1 MDEYEGES
9 FKVKLHAVMICTCCC
24 CFGMVLG
31 IGTFFAYS
39 NNMHCDISLLS
50 CDVIDND
57 HGHNHSYNHSY
68 NSSYIEYINQ
78 TNISSNYSYV
88 DDSMNKT
95 LNISNSTYDNG
106 QVLENKT
113 VPDIVNKSVMFYAR
127 NVIRNDIEKHAEG
140 AKGVNVDAGTSMAIS
155 IVSVFIF
162 IGCLLSC
169 GWYVKYKPNP
179 IKNMV
184 TNRTASKSIKM
195 TKEEIEISQ
204 INPIIKSLGEN
215 HQSLLVKAIKNIKE
229 ATEKDHSHDFTDAI
243 KLYERGIDQLMVYMK
258 TTVNAD
264 ERFQMAKKLDMYV
277 QRVIYLKNVVANG
290 ALLDVQRKAPA
301 HPVIEKK
308 CVCDANIL

>member
-1 MDEYEGES
+1 MTD
-9 FKVKLHAVMICTCCC
+9 
-24 CFGMVLG
+24 
-31 IGTFFAYS
+31 
-39 NNMHCDISLLS
+39 
-50 CDVIDND
+50 
-57 HGHNHSYNHSY
+57 
-68 NSSYIEYINQ
+68 
-78 TNISSNYSYV
+78 
-88 DDSMNKT
+88 
-95 LNISNSTYDNG
+95 SNSKKYITINAITAP
-106 QVLENKT
+106 N
-113 VPDIVNKSVMFYAR
+113 R
-127 NVIRNDIEKHAEG
+127 N
-140 AKGVNVDAGTSMAIS
+140 AIT
-155 IVSVFIF
+155 VFIF

-204 INPIIKSLGEN
+204 INPIMKSLGEN

-258 TTVNAD
+258 TTVNAN

-277 QRVIYLKNVVANG
+277 QRVIYLKNVVANRE
-290 ALLDVQRKAPA
+290 LLDVQRKAPA

-308 CVCDANIL
+308 CICDANIL